1 MYVFLYS
8 EEKVDVKGGS
18 AAGLDQ
24 YTLTLQMLQ
33 EQAAADEIHEEGNQN
48 GPDNEEPEIDPA

>member
-1 MYVFLYS
+1 MD
-8 EEKVDVKGGS
+8 EKGGS
-18 AAGLDQ
+18 AGGLDQ

-48 GPDNEEPEIDPA
+48 EHDNEEPEIDPA